1 MTQRASFPV
10 EVARPGVR
18 CGRWFRTPS
27 TLWRG
32 SLVFALTWRSSVRY
46 DYSCQRGKPTETG
59 VTCGVKSGD
68 AQHRASDIGCGSQR
82 RGGTAGQYLLTR
94 AATADTIEKQQKKRS
109 IAQLGGA
116 PALGAGGRRFKS
128 CYSDRCR
135 P

>member
-1 MTQRASFPV
+1 MTQRARFPV

-59 VTCGVKSGD
+59 VTCGVKVETPS
-68 AQHRASDIGCGSQR
+68 IGLPILAVEVSVGEEPQGS
-82 RGGTAGQYLLTR
+82 
-94 AATADTIEKQQKKRS
+94 I
-109 IAQLGGA
+109 
-116 PALGAGGRRFKS
+116 F
-128 CYSDRCR
+128 
-135 P
+135 